1 MLEFINT
8 TSNLLMLFFFWV
20 GIPSLLISMLCILGL
35 QYKGK
40 PILILSLI
48 GFIALACFC
57 LSLNITGLISG
68 ETLSISKFGP
78 TMVNKHDNQFNYW
91 IATALWFCG
100 SLFLIAFCIK
110 RLIILA
116 FHHEDEIKQQSKPY
130 QIV

>member
-1 MLEFINT
+1 MLELINT
-8 TSNLLMLFFFWV
+8 ISNLLMLFFFWV
-20 GIPSLLISMLCILGL
+20 GIPSLLISMQCILGL

-57 LSLNITGLISG
+57 LSLNTTGLMSG

-78 TMVNKHDNQFNYW
+78 TMVNKHDNQLNYW

-110 RLIILA
+110 RLLILA
-116 FHHEDEIKQQSKPY
+116 FPLKMKSNSRANPNK
-130 QIV
+130 